1 MGSKTKEISKD
12 LDTLFKLLRTVED
25 KTNQNTL
32 DTNTLNSSMQTL
44 IKSVDSFLSE
54 FKNHDVNEMEK
65 YTAIEQTNIKID
77 NRLGILEDDRKE
89 EKLAREKMQKNQ
101 DKFFK
106 IMYIGTGI
114 FISFSIIGGLI
125 MFILDLLSKIPN

>member
-12 LDTLFKLLRTVED
+12 LDTLFNLLRTVED

-32 DTNTLNSSMQTL
+32 DTNTLNSSMRTL
-44 IKSVDSFLSE
+44 IKSVDSFLTE

-65 YTAIEQTNIKID
+65 YTSIEQTNIKID
-77 NRLGILEDDRKE
+77 NRLGKLEEDRGI
-89 EKLAREKMQKNQ
+89 EKLEREKMQKNQ

-125 MFILDLLSKIPN
+125 MFILDLLSKLPK

>member
-1 MGSKTKEISKD
+1 MSSKTKEISKD
-12 LDTLFKLLRTVED
+12 LDTLFKLLRTVEE

-54 FKNHDVNEMEK
+54 FKNHDANEMEK
-65 YTAIEQTNIKID
+65 YTAIEQTNIKIH

>member
-1 MGSKTKEISKD
+1 MSSKTKEISKD
-12 LDTLFKLLRTVED
+12 LDTLFKLLRTVEE

>member
-125 MFILDLLSKIPN
+125 VFILDLLSRVPK